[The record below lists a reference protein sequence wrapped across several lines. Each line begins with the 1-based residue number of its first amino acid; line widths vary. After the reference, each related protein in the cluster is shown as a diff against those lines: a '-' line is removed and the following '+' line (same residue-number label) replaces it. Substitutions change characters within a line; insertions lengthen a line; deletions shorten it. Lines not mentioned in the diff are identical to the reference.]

1 MCRWP
6 LLALLVL
13 GAGCSASAGGT
24 TAGGHPDPVTSITVG
39 GAFAGIHAGE
49 TRAHVERLVGRGRVV
64 LTIARHSNRAGHT
77 LQHVWYAASR
87 LTVVYTRSGHRP
99 QRVIGVL
106 TTSPRYHTPSGLR
119 VGASLA
125 QARRTPGVRCFYQV
139 TFFACEGGKGFEKP
153 VTSFTVLDG
162 HVVRAFM
169 VAVAD

>member
-1 MCRWP
+1 M
-6 LLALLVL
+6 VL

-39 GAFAGIHAGE
+39 GAFAGIRAGE
-49 TRAHVERLVGRGRVV
+49 TRAHLERLVGRGRVV

-106 TTSPRYHTPSGLR
+106 TTSPRYNTPSGLR

-153 VTSFTVLDG
+153 VTSVTVRDG
-162 HVVRAFM
+162 NVVRAFM